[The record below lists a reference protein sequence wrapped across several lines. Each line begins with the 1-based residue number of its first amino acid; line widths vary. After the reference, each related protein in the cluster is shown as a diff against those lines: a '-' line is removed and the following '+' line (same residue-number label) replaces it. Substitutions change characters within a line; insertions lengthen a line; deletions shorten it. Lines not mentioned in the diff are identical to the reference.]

1 MVEYII
7 LSNHYPP
14 LPVHCQV
21 IHCASYGRILCPHLI
36 WSGFGHV
43 TCFGQWNVSKYGIY
57 HVGAENLRLIL
68 SFGQFS
74 CSFPDM
80 SYAEAVLS
88 GWVLKSEDRT
98 SPGYKVIEN
107 IYLLCSQFLS
117 QSS

>member
-21 IHCASYGRILCPHLI
+21 IHCASYGRILCPHLM
-36 WSGFGHV
+36 WFGFGHV

-57 HVGAENLRLIL
+57 HVAAEGLWLIL

-80 SYAEAVLS
+80 SYVEAGS
-88 GWVLKSEDRT
+88 WNQKTEQAQGIR
-98 SPGYKVIEN
+98 
-107 IYLLCSQFLS
+107 
-117 QSS
+117 